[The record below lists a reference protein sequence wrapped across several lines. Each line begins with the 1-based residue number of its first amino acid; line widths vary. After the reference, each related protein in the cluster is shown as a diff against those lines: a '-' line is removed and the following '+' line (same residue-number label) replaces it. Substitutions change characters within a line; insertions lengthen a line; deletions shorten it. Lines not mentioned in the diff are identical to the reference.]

1 MRWREQA
8 HGRIRTTLAARVVR
22 AVTATLLVLMPLFGF
37 IGYRISRGIVREQIV
52 QRQKIAT
59 AAAMATVG
67 RLVAVAGHDIQLV
80 AEDGLIERA
89 LESPESARA
98 LSTNGWQQLQLDEM
112 ADLTGPWERLVI
124 ADAAGKILLS
134 ADGQHVGESIPDD
147 PAVREVFLR
156 ACKGETTHSDA
167 YLSRSGARAIV
178 FGAPIRSD
186 GAGKD
191 QSLGVALGWFS
202 LPVLSRFLDQIP
214 SPTVPRIVNAA
225 GVTIVT
231 RSAGAQQRHRLHSM
245 SSESPVVTTVAFQ
258 KPVDGSRS
266 DGWQMVFDV
275 PEDAIFAAAHELG
288 LWFLIWGA
296 ILTVAIIAVGML
308 LTRYFVRPV
317 TVLREAAIRVSNG
330 DLESPAAIET
340 GDEFEELALVFNG
353 MVAQLKAQI
362 ARTERSEERF
372 RLAAR
377 ATKDVIFEW
386 DLKTNVCWVN
396 EAWQRRYGYP
406 ASGDLDLSMW
416 TEALHPGERESVV
429 ASLEAAIAGGE
440 ELLNLEYRFRR
451 ADGTYADVVTH
462 AYISHDSAG
471 APVRMA
477 GVMTEITERKRAEA
491 ELRKSEE
498 RFALATRATDDVIYE
513 WNVGTSH
520 CWVNEAWQSRFGNET
535 WGDVDLSVWS
545 DAIHPD
551 DRDRVLGSL
560 QSAIASGEQRWASEY
575 RCRRGDG
582 TYADVLTRGY
592 IARNPAGE
600 PLRVVGATMDF
611 SEHKRAEE
619 KLRSAEAFLKLTIDN
634 IPEVVAVKS
643 AKDFRYVMANRK
655 AHEWRHSVVGKTDAE
670 LFSPEIAARMLSEDE
685 WIVGHKT
692 PLSALPHKFAM
703 EDKVK
708 TFEASRLPLFDSNG
722 EIEFIL
728 VVAEDVTEKLADE
741 DLRRQKEAAEAA
753 SAAKSAFLARMSH
766 EIRTPMNGVLGMASL
781 LSDTELTS
789 DQREYADTIQS
800 SATALLSVIN
810 DVLDFSRIEA
820 GKMVLEQTPFSL
832 RKTIS
837 DSAKVLAVA
846 AAQKSIELIVDIEPD
861 VPDALIGDASHLR
874 QMIINLAGNAVKFTD
889 RGEIVIKV
897 ALDSSADQTVS
908 LHFLVR
914 DTGKGIPADEI
925 DRLFEAFEQLDSSDT
940 RTHGGTGLGL
950 AITRRLAT
958 LMGGRVWAE
967 SRPGMGSTFH
977 FTANFGAEEQRTI
990 QGVELRGRQVS
1001 VYIENESIRSAVS
1014 RIVAAHGAEAG
1025 VFDGKTGADDFPEK
1039 PGGDVIL
1046 DLPLD
1051 GDAAM
1056 IERVLESGVRAEQI
1070 VVLIAATRLQ
1080 VGAQQIARFGISRYL
1095 VKPVVEERLIGMIG
1109 DAAPG
1114 VPPAEPEKFD
1124 PVRPLRILVA
1134 EDNLVNQRVATR
1146 FLERDGHLV
1155 TVVSDGYAAVCEFQR
1170 HPFDVIFMDVQMPV
1184 MDGLTATHEIRKLE
1198 SSLGPHVPIIALTAH
1213 SVSGDR
1219 EHCLEEGMDGYVSK
1233 PFKAAELRSAIAALH
1248 LRNCA

>member
-1 MRWREQA
+1 M
-8 HGRIRTTLAARVVR
+8 
-22 AVTATLLVLMPLFGF
+22 
-37 IGYRISRGIVREQIV
+37 
-52 QRQKIAT
+52 
-59 AAAMATVG
+59 
-67 RLVAVAGHDIQLV
+67 
-80 AEDGLIERA
+80 
-89 LESPESARA
+89 
-98 LSTNGWQQLQLDEM
+98 
-112 ADLTGPWERLVI
+112 
-124 ADAAGKILLS
+124 
-134 ADGQHVGESIPDD
+134 
-147 PAVREVFLR
+147 
-156 ACKGETTHSDA
+156 
-167 YLSRSGARAIV
+167 
-178 FGAPIRSD
+178 
-186 GAGKD
+186 
-191 QSLGVALGWFS
+191 
-202 LPVLSRFLDQIP
+202 
-214 SPTVPRIVNAA
+214 NAA
-225 GVTIVT
+225 GITIVA
-231 RSAGAQQRHRLHSM
+231 RSADAKQRLRRVPLPA
-245 SSESPVVTTVAFQ
+245 ESRAVTTVALQ

-275 PEDAIFAAAHELG
+275 PEDAIFAAARELG
-288 LWFLIWGA
+288 VWFLIWGST
-296 ILTVAIIAVGML
+296 LTVAIIAVGML
-308 LTRYFVRPV
+308 LARYFVRPV

-330 DLESPAAIET
+330 DLESSVAIRT

-372 RLAAR
+372 RFATR
-377 ATKDVIFEW
+377 ATKDVIFEL

-396 EAWQRRYGYP
+396 EAWQHRYGYP
-406 ASGDLDLSMW
+406 ASGEIDVSVW
-416 TEALHPGERESVV
+416 TEAIHPDERESLL
-429 ASLEAAIAGGE
+429 ASIESAIAGGD
-440 ELLNLEYRFRR
+440 ELWNFEYRFRR
-451 ADGTYADVVTH
+451 ANGTYADVVTH
-462 AYISHDSAG
+462 AYISHDAGG
-471 APVRMA
+471 APIRMA
-477 GVMTEITERKRAEA
+477 GVMTEITERKQAEA

-498 RFALATRATDDVIYE
+498 RFALATRATDDVIFE
-513 WNVGTSH
+513 WNMRTNLY
-520 CWVNEAWQSRFGNET
+520 WVNEAWQSRFGNAT

-545 DAIHPD
+545 DALHPD
-551 DRDRVLGSL
+551 DRDRVLGSI
-560 QSAIASGEQRWASEY
+560 QSAIASAEQRWASEY

-592 IARNPAGE
+592 IARDSAGE
-600 PLRVVGATMDF
+600 PLRMVGATMDI
-611 SEHKRAEE
+611 SERKRAEE

-670 LFSPEIAARMLSEDE
+670 LFPPEIAARMHCEDE
-685 WIVGHKT
+685 WIVGHGT
-692 PLSALPHKFAM
+692 SLSGLPHKF
-703 EDKVK
+703 ELGNGVK

-722 EIEFIL
+722 DIEFIL
-728 VVAEDVTEKLADE
+728 VVAEDVTEKIADE
-741 DLRRQKEAAEAA
+741 ELRRQKEAAEAA

-781 LSDTELTS
+781 LNDTELSS
-789 DQREYADTIQS
+789 DQREYAETIQS

-810 DVLDFSRIEA
+810 DILDFSRIEA

-837 DSAKVLAVA
+837 DSAKVLGVA

-897 ALDSSADQTVS
+897 GLDSSGDQPVS
-908 LHFLVR
+908 LHFSVR
-914 DTGKGIPADEI
+914 DTGKGIPPSEI

-940 RTHGGTGLGL
+940 RIHGGTGLGL
-950 AITRRLAT
+950 AITVRLAT
-958 LMGGRVWAE
+958 LMGGQVWAE
-967 SRPGMGSTFH
+967 SRVGVGSTFH
-977 FTANFGAEEQRTI
+977 FTANFGAGEPRPI
-990 QGVELRGRQVS
+990 QDVALQGRHVS
-1001 VYIENESIRSAVS
+1001 VDIENESLRNAVS
-1014 RIVAAHGAEAG
+1014 RILAAHGAEVR
-1025 VFDGKTGADDFPEK
+1025 VFCGKTGADDADVGLPAE
-1039 PGGDVIL
+1039 PVGDVIL

-1056 IERVLESGVRAEQI
+1056 IERVLDRGVRSEQI
-1070 VVLIAATRLQ
+1070 VVLIAATQLQ
-1080 VGAQQIARFGISRYL
+1080 AGAQQIARFGISRYL
-1095 VKPVVEERLIGMIG
+1095 VKPVVEERLIGIIEN
-1109 DAAPG
+1109 AALPG
-1114 VPPAEPEKFD
+1114 ATSSEPARTD
-1124 PVRPLRILVA
+1124 PVLPLRILVA
-1134 EDNLVNQRVATR
+1134 EDNLINQRVATR

-1248 LRNCA
+1248 LRSCA